1 MQRAFNPSDAGSSP
15 VMPTIINKR
24 SGDAKA
30 AYRSSKPGVRVRV
43 PFRALISAELLNLCG
58 SCTPDRGV
66 LLFVVMV
73 CGRVNIDVGVAPF
86 EWCWR

>member
-43 PFRALISAELLNLCG
+43 PFRALTLDLCG
-58 SCTPDRGV
+58 VKRSRVGV
-66 LLFVVMV
+66 LLFVVMD
-73 CGRVNIDVGVAPF
+73 CERVNIDVGLVPF
-86 EWCWR
+86 KWRWR

>member
-30 AYRSSKPGVRVRV
+30 AYRSSKPGVRVRL
-43 PFRALISAELLNLCG
+43 PFRALTLDLCG
-58 SCTPDRGV
+58 VKRSRVGV
-66 LLFVVMV
+66 LLFVVMD
-73 CGRVNIDVGVAPF
+73 CERVNIDVDVATF
-86 EWCWR
+86 EWRWR

>member
-30 AYRSSKPGVRVRV
+30 AYRSSKPGVRVRL
-43 PFRALISAELLNLCG
+43 PFRALTLDLCG
-58 SCTPDRGV
+58 LKRSRVGV
-66 LLFVVMV
+66 LLFVVMD
-73 CGRVNIDVGVAPF
+73 CERVNIDVDVATF
-86 EWCWR
+86 EWRWR

>member
-30 AYRSSKPGVRVRV
+30 AYRSSKPGVRVRL
-43 PFRALISAELLNLCG
+43 PFRALTLDFCG
-58 SCTPDRGV
+58 LKHSRVGV
-66 LLFVVMV
+66 LLFVVMD
-73 CGRVNIDVGVAPF
+73 CERVNIDVGLVPF
-86 EWCWR
+86 KWRWR

>member
-15 VMPTIINKR
+15 VMPISIYKCA
-24 SGDAKA
+24 GDAKA

-58 SCTPDRGV
+58 FCTPDRGV
-66 LLFVVMV
+66 LLFVVMD
-73 CGRVNIDVGVAPF
+73 CERVNIDVGLVPF
-86 EWCWR
+86 KWRWR

>member
-30 AYRSSKPGVRVRV
+30 AYRSSKPGVRVRL
-43 PFRALISAELLNLCG
+43 PFRALTLDLCG
-58 SCTPDRGV
+58 VKRSRVGV
-66 LLFVVMV
+66 LLFVVMD
-73 CGRVNIDVGVAPF
+73 CERVNIDVDVTPF
-86 EWCWR
+86 EWRWR